1 MLDVKFNMS
10 SSKTVL
16 HAGTEEEVECHAYRR
31 NVFKTFLAYLSL
43 LLGGIPYLLARWKP
57 TWRVALTCSRCPL
70 SRADRVILKHVRS
83 GEVSLEPVLEKDILP
98 GDFPEKYVVD
108 KSTPGH
114 ETSDTSRLVVDQK
127 QVFRYFVYKFNR
139 YVWNNESESFTEL
152 RGYDVETPVSKF
164 FSSLSSGLSTE
175 RSSALLQLYGA
186 NNITVE
192 VPSYLSL
199 LVKECL
205 HPFYIFQLCSITL
218 WSLDEYVFYASCI
231 FIISLLSL
239 TVSLYETRRQAE
251 ALHEMVSG
259 GTQDTSTI
267 VRPDGEDEV
276 VENSNLVPGDLV
288 AIPPNGCI
296 MSCDM
301 VLVTGTAIVNES
313 MLTGESVPV
322 TKSCL
327 PQLDVAND
335 ETYSPEMHRRHTIFA
350 GTQVIQT
357 RYYGEHRVLA
367 VVVTTGFST
376 AKGELV
382 RSILCPK
389 PIGFKFYQDSIRFIF
404 VLFGMASIG
413 MAYVVYVY
421 IQRGSPIKMI
431 LLRTLDIITIVVPP
445 ALPAA
450 MTVGTVY
457 AQARLKKQG
466 IFCISP
472 SRINICGKLK
482 LVCFDK
488 TGTLTEDGLDMWGL
502 IPTKNA
508 SFEEVVK
515 DVSSLEERSPVMW
528 SLASCHSLTSINQ
541 QLTGDPLDVKMFEST
556 LWQLEESGGD
566 NQKFDKMMPTV
577 VKPPET
583 GIKVDSL
590 PLELGIIRQLTF
602 SSSLARMSVVT
613 RELGA
618 QHFQVFTKGAP
629 EKIEELCRGETIPID
644 FKSKLQELTMSGF
657 RVIGLATKDLN
668 RDISWTKVNKM
679 KRPEL
684 ETDLTFLGFLVM
696 QNMLKPQTSQV
707 LTELT
712 NAATRCLMVT
722 GDNLLTAVSVARDC
736 GMVGK
741 GDRVVITEAS
751 YSQGKAHVHFENAE
765 GSTESKDDSSSSNDS
780 AVVVPLEPKCHL
792 AVTGKSWEII
802 KQHFP
807 EMFPKLLVQ
816 CTVFARMAPEQKAD
830 LVENLQ
836 ALGYTVA
843 MCGDGANDCG
853 ALKAAHVGVSLSEAE
868 ASVAAPFTSKIP
880 NISCMP
886 TLIREGRCAL
896 VTSFGVFKYMALY
909 SFIQFISV
917 LILYTNKTNLGDTQF
932 LYIDLVITTTVA
944 VLMGRTAAH
953 KTLAPS
959 RPPGSLM
966 SGVTLLSIF
975 AQILVCL
982 TAQLAATFYLQSR
995 DWYTPLEPKDASTE
1009 IVQSWDTTTI
1019 FLVSSFQYLTLATV
1033 FSRGPP
1039 FRRPFYTNTL
1049 YLLALVFLS
1058 AFTAMLLAFPPA
1070 MFPPAIFFQLMPN
1083 PSGIGSQ
1090 LLRWQFRLAVGVIIV
1105 VNTSVNI
1112 FVELSVSSG
1121 SWVKH
1126 LSHFLTR
1133 KKRPRNKY
1141 KLIKEDLEVYHPGWP
1156 RDGAKYYADVFS

>member
-1 MLDVKFNMS
+1 MVDVKFMMS
-10 SSKTVL
+10 STVL
-16 HAGTEEEVECHAYRR
+16 HAGTEDEVEVQAYRR
-31 NVFKTFLAYLSL
+31 NAFKTFWAYLSL

-57 TWRVALTCSRCPL
+57 TWRVAFTCSRCSL
-70 SRADRVILKHVRS
+70 SLADRVILKHVRS
-83 GEVSLEPVLEKDILP
+83 GEVSLEPVLEEKILP
-98 GDFPEKYVVD
+98 GDFPEKFVVD
-108 KSTPGH
+108 KSTLGN
-114 ETSDTSRLVVDQK
+114 ETSDTSRLVVESK
-127 QVFRYFVYKFNR
+127 QVFRYFVYKYNR

-152 RGYDVETPVSKF
+152 RGYDVETPVSTF
-164 FSSLSSGLSTE
+164 FSSLSSGLSPD
-175 RSSALLQLYGA
+175 RSSALLQLYGI

-205 HPFYIFQLCSITL
+205 HPFYIFQLCSMTL

-231 FIISLLSL
+231 FIISLLSI

-259 GTQDTSTI
+259 GTQDTSTV
-267 VRPDGEDEV
+267 VRPDELDEV
-276 VENSNLVPGDLV
+276 VDNSNLVPGDLV
-288 AIPPNGCI
+288 VIPPNGCI

-357 RYYGEHRVLA
+357 RYYGEHRVMA

-404 VLFGMASIG
+404 VLFGMAAIG
-413 MAYVVYVY
+413 MAYVVYIY
-421 IQRGSPIKMI
+421 IKRGSPITMI
-431 LLRTLDIITIVVPP
+431 LLRTFDIITIVVPP

-502 IPTKNA
+502 IPTKDG

-528 SLASCHSLTSINQ
+528 SLASCHSLTNINQ

-566 NQKFDKMMPTV
+566 NQKFDKMMPSV
-577 VKPPET
+577 VKPPEKLT
-583 GIKVDSL
+583 GDYVKETL

-613 RELGA
+613 RELGGH
-618 QHFQVFTKGAP
+618 HFQVFTKGAP
-629 EKIEELCRGETIPID
+629 EKIEELCSEETIPDD
-644 FKSKLQELTMSGF
+644 FQSKLQELTMCGF

-668 RDISWTKVNKM
+668 KDISWGKVNKM

-707 LTELT
+707 LAELT
-712 NAATRCLMVT
+712 NAATRCVMVT

-751 YSQGKAHVHFENAE
+751 YSQGKAHVQFENAE
-765 GSTESKDDSSSSNDS
+765 GGSSESSSNHHLQES
-780 AVVVPLEPKCHL
+780 SVAVPLETKCHL

-836 ALGYTVA
+836 GLGYTVA

-953 KTLAPS
+953 KTLAPT

-982 TAQLAATFYLQSR
+982 MAQLGATFYLQSR
-995 DWYTPLEPKDASTE
+995 EWYIPIEPKNATTE
-1009 IVQSWDTTTI
+1009 IIQSWDTTTI

-1049 YLLALVFLS
+1049 YLFALVFLS
-1058 AFTAMLLAFPPA
+1058 ALTAMLLAFPPQPLA
-1070 MFPPAIFFQLMPN
+1070 MFFQLMTN
-1083 PSGIGSQ
+1083 PSSNESPHWHFRIVVGII
-1090 LLRWQFRLAVGVIIV
+1090 IIV
-1105 VNTSVNI
+1105 NTTVNI
-1112 FVELSVSSG
+1112 LVEVSVSSG
-1121 SWVKH
+1121 QWVKH

-1141 KLIKEDLEVYHPGWP
+1141 KLIKEDLDVYHPGWP
-1156 RDGAKYYADVFS
+1156 RDGAKYYAEIFS